1 MSPYENSNPRYVREW
16 YLKLKARMKAN
27 KAKRE
32 AAEALAIANE
42 DPSQSS
48 PVKQKTEHSPRGEDS
63 EGFEDQDGH
72 EQSEYDDVLAD
83 NIDFS
88 EDEDV
93 EEDGGLTIKNAAQ
106 YLAYKPPA
114 KTKGRQSNRV
124 DESKYFEAI
133 ASKGPDVMKGRLL
146 G

>member
-1 MSPYENSNPRYVREW
+1 MSPYENSKPRYVREW

-32 AAEALAIANE
+32 AAEALAIAND
-42 DPSQSS
+42 DPSLSS
-48 PVKQKTEHSPRGEDS
+48 PVKKKTEASPRGEDS
-63 EGFEDQDGH
+63 EDYDDNEGR
-72 EQSEYDDVLAD
+72 EQSEYDDKLAD
-83 NIDFS
+83 EIDFS

-93 EEDGGLTIKNAAQ
+93 EEDGGLTIKNASQ

-114 KTKGRQSNRV
+114 NKKGRQSNRV

-133 ASKGPDVMKGRLL
+133 ASKGPNVMKGRLL